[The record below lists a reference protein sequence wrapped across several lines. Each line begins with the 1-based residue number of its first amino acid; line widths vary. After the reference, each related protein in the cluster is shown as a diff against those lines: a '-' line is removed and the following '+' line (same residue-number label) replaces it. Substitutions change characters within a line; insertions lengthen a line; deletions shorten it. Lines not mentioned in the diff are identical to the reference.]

1 MEYED
6 KLIVQKFNIKIVFFK
21 FPFQGKAGFVRPPPL
36 SQGSLHLFY
45 SCVDNVNNPKMYI
58 VFEFDQSYPRYLI
71 KYNFPNQSCNMG
83 HNGYSLSNATQHH
96 TSNNSYGSSNIN
108 FAMPFNYPQISNNNL
123 PRARNNISVLY
134 NNPSILTSIYQNPL
148 RPVSYSNVSP
158 PYPSRQNPQPPV
170 SNGKFLA
177 PNHHAPVLYRYPQT
191 PHSNP

>member
-71 KYNFPNQSCNMG
+71 KYNFPNQSYKMG
-83 HNGYSLSNATQHH
+83 YDGYSLKKKKKKKTYKNK
-96 TSNNSYGSSNIN
+96 NK
-108 FAMPFNYPQISNNNL
+108 L
-123 PRARNNISVLY
+123 
-134 NNPSILTSIYQNPL
+134 
-148 RPVSYSNVSP
+148 
-158 PYPSRQNPQPPV
+158 
-170 SNGKFLA
+170 
-177 PNHHAPVLYRYPQT
+177 
-191 PHSNP
+191 